1 MGTAREIT
9 MLVKF
14 STKREKMLGLFNKN
28 VEGVEEMKLLA
39 LRGSLI
45 IVAYNSCEKNVSQKL
60 WTEKQAQG

>member
-14 STKREKMLGLFNKN
+14 STKREKMLALFNKN

-39 LRGSLI
+39 LRGSLWI
-45 IVAYNSCEKNVSQKL
+45 NYGQRAGRLE
-60 WTEKQAQG
+60 

>member
-39 LRGSLI
+39 LRGSLWI
-45 IVAYNSCEKNVSQKL
+45 NYGQRAGRLE
-60 WTEKQAQG
+60 